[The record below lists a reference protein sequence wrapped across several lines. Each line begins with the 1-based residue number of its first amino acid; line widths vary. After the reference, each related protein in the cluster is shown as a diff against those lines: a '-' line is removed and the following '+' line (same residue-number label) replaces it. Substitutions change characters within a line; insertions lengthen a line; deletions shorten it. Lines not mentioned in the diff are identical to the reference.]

1 MLLSRFREV
10 LRVLQVAQA
19 AEGLR
24 LEAPPRDALRRA
36 RAKGRLAPRRSSAE
50 KAFMRTAVRL
60 VDGAFPDRGNCYRRV
75 LMTCM
80 VDPDAAATPVVFGLS
95 PTLAPDSGHAWLEGE
110 EVPTSYPLRIQL

>member
-1 MLLSRFREV
+1 MLLSRLREF

-24 LEAPPRDALRRA
+24 LEAPREALRKA
-36 RAKGRLAPRRSSAE
+36 RAKGRLAPRRSAAE
-50 KAFMRTAVRL
+50 KAFVRRAVRL

-80 VDPDAAATPVVFGLS
+80 VDPDAAASPVVFGLS

-110 EVPTSYPLRIQL
+110 EAPTSYPLRIQL